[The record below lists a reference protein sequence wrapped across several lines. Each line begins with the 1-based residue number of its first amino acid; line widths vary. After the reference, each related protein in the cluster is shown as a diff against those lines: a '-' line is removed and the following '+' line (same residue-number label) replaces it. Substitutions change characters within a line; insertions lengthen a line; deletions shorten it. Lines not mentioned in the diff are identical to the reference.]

1 MTAPD
6 LRIVG
11 NSSATDTDSSASF
24 FLVVATESTVK
35 TGLKPIRQKSLS
47 D

>member
-11 NSSATDTDSSASF
+11 NSSAADTDPSESF
-24 FLVVATESTVK
+24 FLVVADYDQAFFCA
-35 TGLKPIRQKSLS
+35 IM
-47 D
+47 